1 MLQCDCE
8 GRTHPHTKEPSS
20 ITPPAAASDQLAGGL
35 MLART
40 AVYGYRPCSVDE
52 RGASYMCAEI
62 DLTERERE
70 SEYMS
75 LLKRKSVFHCPEPFD
90 GAHTVTYVSYSPPTP
105 ATPSAVAQTHTHT
118 HTQQQQQKKNSDSMV
133 HCVRTPRARE

>member
-1 MLQCDCE
+1 MDTVRVL
-8 GRTHPHTKEPSS
+8 
-20 ITPPAAASDQLAGGL
+20 
-35 MLART
+35 
-40 AVYGYRPCSVDE
+40 DE
-52 RGASYMCAEI
+52 RGVSYMCAEI
-62 DLTERERE
+62 DLRERE

-118 HTQQQQQKKNSDSMV
+118 QQKRKKQQQQQQKKTLIQWFIAFVHRERESNLSLSLSMLSMLFS
-133 HCVRTPRARE
+133 